1 MAIAAVHST
10 FVATTPWLSD
20 SELAAWRSLELMQ
33 LQLASEL
40 NRRLAPFDLSLQDY
54 FVLAFLA
61 DHDGRSRVTE
71 LCRFLGFEKSRG
83 SHHITR
89 LVARG
94 LVVKEQCG
102 DDRRVWW
109 VSITPT
115 GRKLAAA
122 AAPSHVADVRELFI
136 DHATP
141 AQLSAITKLATRV
154 SDYLADQ

>member
-1 MAIAAVHST
+1 M
-10 FVATTPWLSD
+10 
-20 SELAAWRSLELMQ
+20 
-33 LQLASEL
+33 QLASEL

-54 FVLAFLA
+54 FVLAFLT

-71 LCRFLGFEKSRG
+71 LCRYLGFEKSRG

-94 LVVKEQCG
+94 LVVKEQCR

-109 VSITPT
+109 VSITAA
-115 GRKLAAA
+115 GRQAAAA
-122 AAPSHVADVRELFI
+122 AAPSHVEDVRELFI
-136 DHATP
+136 NHATA
-141 AQLSAITKLATRV
+141 AQLSALTKVATRV